1 MGGTFIALLIVF
13 VVLGIFFKM
22 GPEEAAQEEQA
33 SAPEP
38 PAEEAPAPP
47 EPKGSASTDDPFKAP
62 GS

>member
-1 MGGTFIALLIVF
+1 MGGTFITLLIIF

-38 PAEEAPAPP
+38 PAEAPTPP
-47 EPKGSASTDDPFKAP
+47 EPKSSASTDDPFKAP
-62 GS
+62 GN